1 MVYAVLSALLYT
13 VRSMFAFE
21 GPPCD
26 SPCVHTCGCI
36 GCIRAGVYVLY
47 LVRHQGHSHTPYS
60 HYRSLPPPVQVVSV
74 GDTFTVT
81 CLECKGR
88 RAKFTRVPHLGPA
101 PSGGRGGASG
111 GSAGGG
117 GARHGGE
124 GGRVANRH
132 SVAPP
137 ASGDVRQVVV
147 KRIAEFGV
155 FVDVL
160 GEEGGEGGK
169 APTGHQG
176 LIHNTQVK
184 DESRIPLNTLRCS
197 CCVGVYMW
205 V

>member
-1 MVYAVLSALLYT
+1 MVTHTRRIIIVLC
-13 VRSMFAFE
+13 R
-21 GPPCD
+21 P
-26 SPCVHTCGCI
+26 I
-36 GCIRAGVYVLY
+36 
-47 LVRHQGHSHTPYS
+47 
-60 HYRSLPPPVQVVSV
+60 QVVSV

-101 PSGGRGGASG
+101 PSGGGGGGSG

-117 GARHGGE
+117 GARHGGGRD
-124 GGRVANRH
+124 GGGGGGGANRH

-176 LIHNTQVK
+176 LIHNTQVRR
-184 DESRIPLNTLRCS
+184 EPYTREHPAVFLL